1 MENWIQQGRYAD
13 KYCCGYKKGL
23 KKNYVGNLHIVPYGR
38 YRGDCPIC
46 GRINTF
52 SVTDTGFERLY
63 YCFHA
68 DCHTKGST
76 GVQLTKENSKVAFK
90 ERVEKRVDDT
100 EFVIPDTFVSLSR
113 SKEAEAYVKKVGS
126 YDAYLNGLVDIR
138 YDFQQDRVV
147 YLVKSLSNGRVV
159 DATGRSLTNRK
170 PKWRRYGNSKYP
182 YICGR
187 GTIAFVVEDCPSACS
202 VAHFSTGVA
211 LMGTS
216 LLDEH
221 IKNIKQFKKVYVAL
235 DKDATSKAILMVRKL
250 RNYVPTKLIV
260 LNKDLKDMQIGER
273 NEFIRRYID

>member
-1 MENWIQQGRYAD
+1 MNWI
-13 KYCCGYKKGL
+13 
-23 KKNYVGNLHIVPYGR
+23 KNYVGNLHIVHNGR
-38 YRGDCPIC
+38 YRGDCPLC

-52 SVTDTGFERLY
+52 SVTDTGFERLW

-90 ERVEKRVDDT
+90 EKVIST
-100 EFVIPDTFVSLSR
+100 ETNDEFEIPDTFVSLSR
-113 SKEAEAYVKKVGS
+113 SKQAEEYVKRVGS
-126 YDAYLNGLVDIR
+126 YEAYLSGLADIR
-138 YDFQQDRVV
+138 YDLQQDRVV
-147 YLVKSLSNGRVV
+147 YLVKSISNGRVV

-170 PKWRRYGNSKYP
+170 PKWRRYGNSRDTFVSGDGL
-182 YICGR
+182 CG
-187 GTIAFVVEDCPSACS
+187 IIVEDCPSACS
-202 VAHFSTGVA
+202 ISNLAVGIS

-221 IKNIKQFKKVYVAL
+221 IDVIKQFKKVYIAL
-235 DKDATSKAILMVRKL
+235 DKDATDKAILMMKKL

>member
-1 MENWIQQGRYAD
+1 MNWI
-13 KYCCGYKKGL
+13 
-23 KKNYVGNLHIVPYGR
+23 KNYVGNLHIVHNGR
-38 YRGDCPIC
+38 YRGDCPLC
-46 GRINTF
+46 GRVNTF
-52 SVTDTGFERLY
+52 SVTDTGFERLW

-90 ERVEKRVDDT
+90 EKTISTETDD
-100 EFVIPDTFVSLSR
+100 EFEIPDTFVSLSR
-113 SKEAEAYVKKVGS
+113 SKQAEEYVKRVGS
-126 YDAYLNGLVDIR
+126 YEAYLSGLADIR
-138 YDFQQDRVV
+138 YDLQQDRVV

-170 PKWRRYGNSKYP
+170 PKWRRYGTSRNTFLSGNGFYG
-182 YICGR
+182 I
-187 GTIAFVVEDCPSACS
+187 IVEDCPSACS
-202 VAHFSTGVA
+202 ISNLAVGIS

-221 IKNIKQFKKVYVAL
+221 IDVIKQFKKVYIAL
-235 DKDATSKAILMVRKL
+235 DKDATGKAILMMKKL